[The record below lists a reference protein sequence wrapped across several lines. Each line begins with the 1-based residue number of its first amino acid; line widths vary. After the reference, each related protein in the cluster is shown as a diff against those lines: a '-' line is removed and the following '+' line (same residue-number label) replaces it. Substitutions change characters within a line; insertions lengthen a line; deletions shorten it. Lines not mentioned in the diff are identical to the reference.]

1 MDLISSRTQDI
12 MQMSL
17 NGLYE
22 RSKAIAA
29 NTANAETPGY
39 KRREV
44 TFEASLQNVIARENE
59 KERIK
64 LENMQRYQNNPSEI
78 INNTPMEKLAFLS
91 EDIDKDFYIEVER
104 DNSQGFEIDGNNVSI
119 ESEMMDE
126 AQNTMKYNTVARLMS
141 RSFENLRN
149 VLNNTQG

>member
-29 NTANAETPGY
+29 NTANAMTPGY
-39 KRREV
+39 KRKEV
-44 TFEASLQNVIARENE
+44 SFEESLQQVIARENE
-59 KERIK
+59 KEQIK
-64 LENMQRYQNNPSEI
+64 LENMQKYKNNPSEI
-78 INNTPMEKLAFLS
+78 INNTSLEKLAFLS
-91 EDIDKDFYIEVER
+91 EDIDKDFFINVEQ
-104 DNSQGFEIDGNNVSI
+104 DNSPGYEVDGNNVSI
-119 ESEMMDE
+119 ESEMMNE
-126 AQNTMKYNTVARLMS
+126 AQNTVKYNTVARLMS

-149 VLNNTQG
+149 VLTNTQG

>member
-1 MDLISSRTQDI
+1 MDFISSRTQDI

-17 NGLYE
+17 DGLYE

-29 NTANAETPGY
+29 NTANAMTPGY
-39 KRREV
+39 KRKEV
-44 TFEASLQNVIARENE
+44 SFEESLQNIIKRENE
-59 KERIK
+59 KEQIK
-64 LENMQRYQNNPSEI
+64 AENMQKYKNNPADI
-78 INNTPMEKLAFLS
+78 INNTPLEKLAFLS
-91 EDIDKDFYIEVER
+91 EDIDKDFYISTDQ
-104 DNSQGFEIDGNNVSI
+104 DNSPGFEIDGNNVSI

-126 AQNTMKYNTVARLMS
+126 AQNSLKYNTVARLMS